1 MNTDEQIGK
10 GQHSASRRRPQVTE
24 ADLRQLLQTG
34 SPGTRLI
41 AVEGEIRLAPG
52 VGGDE
57 GGLQVVTRGELADR
71 IGDRPDDSQLA
82 VEAELLNTE
91 IRLLGA

>member
-1 MNTDEQIGK
+1 M
-10 GQHSASRRRPQVTE
+10 TE